1 MKQYIIQ
8 HLPAKLFLLLK
19 SYGWYGNFSTWQDA
33 KSLSVGYEAS
43 NILEKVRNALLKVK
57 NKEAVYERDSVI
69 FDEVSH
75 SWELLSALMWIAAQY
90 RGELNI
96 IDFGGSLGSTYYQN
110 KSFLDKLA
118 KVRWNIVEQK
128 NFVEEGIA
136 SFQSELLKFY
146 LTVDDCLK
154 ESKAPVNVILFSS
167 VLQYLE
173 DPYGLLDDILSYNIE
188 YILIDRTGFTLNNTD
203 RITVQKV
210 HPKIY
215 EATYPCRF
223 FDEQRFLSFFKRYEY
238 ELILDFYSLDKVNIP
253 SKYKGFLFRKNI

>member
-19 SYGWYGNFSTWQDA
+19 NYGWYGDFTTWQEA
-33 KSLSVGYEAS
+33 KDLSVGYDAS
-43 NILEKVRNALLKVK
+43 NILEKVKSALLKVK
-57 NKEAVYERDSVI
+57 NKEAIYERDSVL
-69 FDEVSH
+69 FNEVEH
-75 SWELLSALMWIAAQY
+75 SWELLSALMWIAAQN
-90 RGELNI
+90 RGVLNI

-110 KSFLDKLA
+110 KSLLDKLV

-128 NFVEEGIA
+128 NFIEEGVD
-136 SFQSELLKFY
+136 SFQDEILNFY

-154 ESKAPVNVILFSS
+154 ASQEPVNVILFSS

-173 DPYGLLDDILSYNIE
+173 DPYDLLNEISRYDIE
-188 YILIDRTGFTLNNTD
+188 YLLIDRTGFTLNDTD

-215 EATYPCRF
+215 DATYPCHF
-223 FDEQRFLSFFKRYEY
+223 FNEQKFLSWFKENGY
-238 ELILDFYSLDKVNIP
+238 ELIFDFQSLDKVNIP
-253 SKYKGFLFRKNI
+253 SKYKGFLFKKSK